1 MSINTC
7 EENGHKYDSSEH
19 SQCPY
24 CPDKTVV
31 LDTQS
36 ANQDDV
42 GSSNDKT
49 AVMSDAPTSD
59 KTAVVPDVPASDKT
73 AIHKPVPD
81 NQSDQNIG
89 ATGRKLVGWLVSFS
103 WNSEGQD
110 YKLREGKTSL
120 GADSKCDIVVGDGE
134 ISAHHATILYRGGK
148 FKLKDEFSTNGTLID
163 GKEIEDQTELEDGNT
178 ITIGKADFLFRRI

>member
-1 MSINTC
+1 MSIKTC

-19 SQCPY
+19 NQCPY

-31 LDTQS
+31 LDTQA

-42 GSSNDKT
+42 GSGNDKT
-49 AVMSDAPTSD
+49 AVMSDTPT
-59 KTAVVPDVPASDKT
+59 SDKT
-73 AIHKPVPD
+73 AIHKSVPD
-81 NQSDQNIG
+81 NPNDQNSG

-110 YKLREGKTSL
+110 FKLREGKTSL
-120 GADSKCDIVVGDGE
+120 GADSKCDIVVGDSE
-134 ISAHHATILYRGGK
+134 VSAHHATILYRGGK
-148 FKLKDEFSTNGTLID
+148 FKIKDEFSTNGTLID
-163 GKEIEDQTELEDGNT
+163 GNEIEDQTEIEDGST